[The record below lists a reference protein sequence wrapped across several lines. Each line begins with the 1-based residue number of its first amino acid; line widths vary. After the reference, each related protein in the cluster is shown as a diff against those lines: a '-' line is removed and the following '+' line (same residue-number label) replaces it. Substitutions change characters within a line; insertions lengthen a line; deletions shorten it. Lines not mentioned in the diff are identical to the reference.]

1 MIELRPYQ
9 QTAVD
14 KTWQMFEAEDYRRL
28 LGVAATGAG
37 KTIMFASLSGRVCE
51 AAGSTLILADQN
63 ELIGQAVDRV
73 RDVTGIR
80 AQIEQGERRASLDAP
95 IVVSTI
101 QSMSRRL
108 AKWPADSFELIIC
121 DEADKSAADTWNKTL
136 GHFDDHARVLGVT
149 ATPNRADRKSIM
161 EYYEAK
167 AFDIDLFDLIRQ
179 GYLAKITVQTV
190 PLQIDIRSVSQNKG
204 DYDAGELAETLAP
217 HFREICRVIK
227 EHAADR
233 RVLIFWPL
241 IATSRAFCE
250 VAKAELGPFVARHI
264 DGQSPDRV
272 DLLRDYR
279 AGRFRVLSNAQLIG
293 RGVDLPMIDCVINC
307 RVTRHP
313 TTYRQ
318 LIGRG
323 TRVYCPQGC
332 SKTCEHDDRKR
343 DLLVLDFLWQFERY
357 GVVRPGDLI
366 AKSPAQAQALNEAIA
381 GALVPTDL
389 ALLDTDVAAKREEA
403 LRRQLEANKGKRGRV
418 FDALEWATQWAG
430 RDGSVRELLDY
441 VAETARD
448 MLPVTAYQQ
457 KRLEKAKFDLETVK
471 GYGHAAKLIE
481 MLDSRRARG
490 LCTIAQAN
498 ALAKFGHP
506 DPMSETFI
514 AATPMLDRLFGELK
528 RTGRWPRIRA
538 T

>member
-1 MIELRPYQ
+1 MELRPYQ
-9 QTAVD
+9 QVAVD
-14 KTWQMFEAEDYRRL
+14 TTWKMFDDYSRL

-37 KTIMFASLSGRVCE
+37 KTIMFAWLAGRVAE
-51 AAGSTLILADQN
+51 GAGSTLILADQN

-73 RDVTGIR
+73 RDVTGIT
-80 AQIEQGERRASLDAP
+80 AAVEQGPRRALRDAP

-108 AKWPADSFELIIC
+108 KRWPKETFQLVIA
-121 DEADKSAADTWNKTL
+121 DEADKSAADSWDRTL
-136 GHFDDHARVLGVT
+136 GHFDETARVLGVT
-149 ATPNRADRKSIM
+149 ATPNRADRRNIM
-161 EYYEAK
+161 DYFEAK

-179 GYLAKITVQTV
+179 GYLSRITVQTV
-190 PLQIDIRSVSQNKG
+190 PLQIDIREVGQNKG
-204 DYDAGELAETLAP
+204 DYDAGQLAAKLAP
-217 HFREICRVIK
+217 HFVEICRVIK
-227 EHAADR
+227 EYAANR

-241 IATSRAFCE
+241 IATSKAFCE
-250 VAKAELGPFVARHI
+250 VAKDEHLSARHI
-264 DGQSPDRV
+264 DGASPDR
-272 DLLRDYR
+272 DDILRVYR
-279 AGRFRVLSNAQLIG
+279 KGDFSILSNAQLIG

-307 RVTRHP
+307 RCTRHP

-323 TRVYCPQGC
+323 TRVYCPRGC
-332 SKTCEHDDRKR
+332 SKTCEHDERKR

-366 AKSPAQAQALNEAIA
+366 AKSPEQAQALNEAIA
-381 GALVPTDL
+381 DL
-389 ALLDTDVAAKREEA
+389 SEPMDLELLDSKVAAQREET
-403 LRRQLEANKGKRGRV
+403 LRRSFEANKNKRGRV

-430 RDGSVRELLDY
+430 RDGSIRDLLDY

-448 MLPVTAYQQ
+448 LLPITPYQA
-457 KRLEKAKFDLETVK
+457 KRLEKAKFDLSTVK
-471 GYGHAAKLIE
+471 GYGHAAKIVD

-506 DPMSETFI
+506 DPMGETFI

-528 RTGRWPRIRA
+528 RTGRWPRLHV
-538 T
+538 

>member
-1 MIELRPYQ
+1 
-9 QTAVD
+9 
-14 KTWQMFEAEDYRRL
+14 MFEEYRRL

-37 KTIMFASLSGRVCE
+37 KTIMFASLAGRVCE
-51 AAGSTLILADQN
+51 GAGSTLILADQN
-63 ELIGQAVDRV
+63 ELIGQAVERV
-73 RDVTGIR
+73 RDVTGIE
-80 AQIEQGERRASLDAP
+80 AQIEQGPYRADLDSP

-108 AKWPADSFELIIC
+108 RRWSPDSFELIIA
-121 DEADKSAADTWNKTL
+121 DEADKSAADTWNRTFD
-136 GHFDDHARVLGVT
+136 HFDEHARVLGVT
-149 ATPNRADRKSIM
+149 ATPNRADRKDIM
-161 EYYEAK
+161 DYYEAK

-190 PLQIDIRSVSQNKG
+190 PMLIDIRKVSQSKG

-241 IATSRAFCE
+241 IATSEAFCA
-250 VAKAELGPFVARHI
+250 VADKEQISARHI
-264 DGQSPDRV
+264 DGGSPDRAKI
-272 DLLRDYR
+272 LRDYR
-279 AGRFRVLSNAQLIG
+279 AGDFKVLSNAQLIG

-307 RVTRHP
+307 RCTRHP
-313 TTYRQ
+313 STYRQ

-323 TRVYCPQGC
+323 TRIYCPHGC
-332 SKTCEHDDRKR
+332 SKTCEHEERKK

-366 AKSPAQAQALNEAIA
+366 AKSPAQAQALNEAIESA
-381 GALVPTDL
+381 FEPTDL
-389 ALLDTDVAAKREEA
+389 ELLDSDVAAKREET
-403 LRRQLEANKGKRGRV
+403 LRRQLESNKNKPGRV

-430 RDGSVRELLDY
+430 RDGSLRDLLDY
-441 VAETARD
+441 VAETAKD
-448 MLPVTAYQQ
+448 LLPISAYQA
-457 KRLEKAKFDLETVK
+457 KRLEKARFDLGTVK
-471 GYGHAAKLIE
+471 GYGHAEKIIE
-481 MLDSRRARG
+481 MLDRRRARG

-506 DPMSETFI
+506 DPMNETFI
-514 AATPMLDRLFGELK
+514 AASPMLDRLFGELK
-528 RTGRWPRIRA
+528 RTGRWPRISGILP
-538 T
+538 